1 MGHLQSSP
9 SNGAM
14 PARRLAALALTPVGR
29 DAELVGRVLAGDD
42 LEVVSLPDAP
52 GLCESVG
59 RPDAGAV
66 VLTGEALALPGIGAL
81 ADALAGEPDWSEL
94 PFVLFVDAGWSAG
107 DYLGLTDL
115 LGGRRNVTV
124 LERPIR
130 PVAFRSVVR
139 LAVEGRR
146 QQLRVR
152 DLLDRVQRFNDELQ
166 DRVDEQTVALRERA
180 EQVEALARS
189 LSEAELRERERIA
202 QLLHDD
208 VQQTLY
214 GLKIH
219 VDLLSRAAGDT
230 DGLGDRVEG
239 YVDEAIN
246 QTRLL
251 ATELHP
257 PSLSD
262 DGVGAALG
270 WVADHARQRYGLTV
284 HLDVTAAQT
293 LPSPD
298 VRALLTR
305 VARELLF
312 NVVKHAGT
320 GEAWVKAWCD
330 AEGCHLS
337 VRDEGQGFEEPGSDD
352 ATGLGLSEL
361 RHRVGLAGGELEVES
376 EPDEGTTV
384 TALLPLDD
392 EG

>member
-1 MGHLQSSP
+1 MRPSSP
-9 SNGAM
+9 PSHDGRA
-14 PARRLAALALTPVGR
+14 PAERLVALALTPVGR
-29 DAELVGRVLAGDD
+29 DAELVGRVLTDD
-42 LEVVSLPDAP
+42 ALEVVSLRDVPS
-52 GLCESVG
+52 LCSSVA

-66 VLTGEALALPGIGAL
+66 VLTGEALALPGIEAL
-81 ADALAGEPDWSEL
+81 AESLADEPDWSEL
-94 PFVLFVDAGWSAG
+94 PFVLFVGGGWSAG
-107 DYLGLTDL
+107 DHLGLSGL
-115 LGGRRNVTV
+115 LGGRRHVTV

-130 PVAFRSVVR
+130 PAAFRSVVG
-139 LAVEGRR
+139 LAVEARR

-152 DLLDRVQRFNDELQ
+152 DLLDRVQGFNAELQ
-166 DRVDEQTVALRERA
+166 SCVDEQTAALRDRA

-189 LSEAELRERERIA
+189 LSEAELRERERVA

-214 GLKIH
+214 GLRIH
-219 VDLLSRAAGDT
+219 VELLSRATSGADE
-230 DGLGDRVEG
+230 LSDRVAR

-270 WVADHARQRYGLTV
+270 WVADYARQRYGMTV
-284 HLDVTAAQT
+284 HLDVTAAAT
-293 LPSPD
+293 APSHA

-305 VARELLF
+305 VARELLL

-320 GEAWVKAWCD
+320 GEAWVRAWCD

-337 VRDEGQGFEEPGSDD
+337 VRDEGPGFDEQAADD
-352 ATGLGLSEL
+352 ATGLGLAEL
-361 RHRVGLAGGELEVES
+361 RHRLGLAGGALKVDT

-384 TALLPLDD
+384 TVVLPLDG
-392 EG
+392 EA

>member
-1 MGHLQSSP
+1 MGPLASL
-9 SNGAM
+9 SNGTT
-14 PARRLAALALTPVGR
+14 PAQRLAALVLTPVGR
-29 DAELVGRVLAGDD
+29 DAELVGRVLTDDD

-52 GLCESVG
+52 GLCTSVG

-66 VLTGEALALPGIGAL
+66 VLTGEALSLPGIEVL
-81 ADALAGEPDWSEL
+81 AEALAGEPDWSEL

-107 DYLGLTDL
+107 DYLGLTGL
-115 LGGRRNVTV
+115 LGGRRHVTV
-124 LERPIR
+124 LERPIQ

-139 LAVEGRR
+139 LAVEARR

-152 DLLDRVQRFNDELQ
+152 DLLDRVQRFNAELQ
-166 DRVDEQTVALRERA
+166 DRVDEQTAALRDRA
-180 EQVEALARS
+180 HQVESLARS
-189 LSEAELRERERIA
+189 LSEAELRERERVA

-219 VDLLSRAAGDT
+219 VDLLSRAAGGA

-257 PSLSD
+257 PSLFD

-270 WVADHARQRYGLTV
+270 WVADYARQRYGLTV
-284 HLDVTAAQT
+284 HLDVTSAGT
-293 LPSPD
+293 MPSHG
-298 VRALLTR
+298 VRSLLTR

-320 GEAWVKAWCD
+320 GEAWVRAWCD

-337 VRDEGQGFEEPGSDD
+337 VRDEGEGFDDHDSAD

-361 RHRVGLAGGELEVES
+361 RHRLGLAGGQLEVDS
-376 EPDEGTTV
+376 VPHQGTTV
-384 TALLPLDD
+384 TAVLPLADA
-392 EG
+392 